1 MLSPNATNFTADR
14 TGTAETVTAKLHVAV
29 CPRLSVAVQ
38 PTVVEPMGNAEPDAG
53 AHAVVTGAAPPVGI
67 GVWNV
72 TCAGWPLCAT
82 ASTLAGHV
90 IVGPAG
96 SGWTGESPHADTSTV
111 PKTIQNDRRQV

>member
-1 MLSPNATNFTADR
+1 MLSPNATNFTEDR
-14 TGTAETVTAKLHVAV
+14 TGTAVTVTAKLHVAV
-29 CPRLSVAVQ
+29 RPRRSVAVQ

-53 AHAVVTGAAPPVGI
+53 THAVVTGAEPPVAV

-90 IVGPAG
+90 MVGPVG
-96 SGWTGESPHADTSTV
+96 SGWTGESPHEDTRTV
-111 PKTIQNDRRQV
+111 LRTIQNDRRQV